1 MIEKV
6 MKRLLY
12 ILFPPLLA
20 CSPATAAVN
29 DGGDGVTELV
39 YRVDAGRSYQT
50 MHSFGASDA
59 WRVQYVGMNW
69 PEEKKN
75 RIADWLFSMDTDEA
89 GNPRG
94 IGLSMWRFNIG
105 SGSCELGEASGI
117 ANTWT
122 RVECFLSCDGS
133 YDFTRQAGQQ
143 WFLEAARERGVENF
157 LAFTIAPP
165 WFMSLNG
172 KTISQGK
179 KGMNIRPDRYDDYAR
194 FLVTVM
200 KHFAAEKNI
209 RFGYVSPVNEPQWDW
224 NTPRQEGTYANNEDC
239 YKLICELND
248 EISRQGLDTKIVFGE
263 AGAIR
268 YLYGIDPGVP
278 DVDNQICE
286 FFSDEGAY
294 PILGMENVLPCVSGH
309 SYWSTWPVENMIDER
324 RKLRECID
332 RTSPGLGYWQTEYC
346 VMENNAD
353 TKGGGAGR
361 DLGMDIAL
369 YVARVIHYDITVAQA
384 ASWQWWT
391 ALSPYDYKD
400 GLIYLDDGSCNG
412 IGSGDAGLDASLKQ
426 DGVIRTSKLMW
437 ALGNFSRFVRPGM
450 TRVDIAPT
458 AGKADPDLLLSA
470 YEGDGRSVVVV
481 INLGTQE
488 RTIGLE
494 SGAGE
499 YRIYETS
506 ETADLAC
513 RGKADKK
520 GIRIPPRSV
529 VTLAA
534 GPVVR
539 QTGRET
545 NL

>member
-1 MIEKV
+1 MIETV
-6 MKRLLY
+6 MKKLFYIPLLS
-12 ILFPPLLA
+12 LLA
-20 CSPATAAVN
+20 CSSAAATDNGRSEGAV
-29 DGGDGVTELV
+29 GLV
-39 YRVDAGRSYQT
+39 YRVDAGRTYQT

-59 WRVQYVGMNW
+59 WRAQYVGMNW

-75 RIADWLFSMDTDEA
+75 QVADWLFSMETDEA

-105 SGSCELGEASGI
+105 SGSYEQGEASGI
-117 ANTWT
+117 TNTWT
-122 RVECFLSCDGS
+122 RVECFLSPDGS
-133 YDFTRQAGQQ
+133 YDFTKQAGQQ

-172 KTISQGK
+172 KTVSQGK
-179 KGMNIRPDRYDDYAR
+179 EGMNIRPDQYDDYAR

-200 KHFAAEKNI
+200 KHFADEKNI

-239 YKLICELND
+239 YKLIRELND

-263 AGAIR
+263 AGAIK
-268 YLYGIDPGVP
+268 YLYGIDPNVP
-278 DVDNQICE
+278 DTDNQICE
-286 FFSDEGAY
+286 FFSDKGAY

-309 SYWSTWPVENMIDER
+309 SYWSTWPVDNMIDER
-324 RKLRECID
+324 RQLKECID
-332 RTSPGLGYWQTEYC
+332 RMSPGLGYWQTEYC
-346 VMENNAD
+346 VMENNAE

-369 YVARVIHYDITVAQA
+369 YVARIIHYDITVAQA

-400 GLIYLDDGSCNG
+400 GLIYLDDGTSNG
-412 IGSGDAGLDASLKQ
+412 IGSGNAGLDASLKQ
-426 DGVIRTSKLMW
+426 DGVARTSKLMW

-450 TRVDIAPT
+450 TRVDIASAT
-458 AGKADPDLLLSA
+458 GVIDPNLLLSA
-470 YEGDGRSVVVV
+470 YEGDGQNVVVI

-494 SGAGE
+494 SKAEE

-513 RGKADKK
+513 RGNADKK
-520 GIRIPPRSV
+520 GIRIPARSV
-529 VTLAA
+529 ITLVA
-534 GPVVR
+534 GPDR
-539 QTGRET
+539 
-545 NL
+545 